1 MQHDWLQGPAIDG
14 GPRDLRDD
22 PAGKN
27 FLYCM
32 AANAALGPSEK
43 GPPDPTMAR
52 GLSPRQS
59 PRGGPPAPRAR
70 NMTPFSFDKESA
82 FVSAVGTKTKH
93 SPGGYDEQWNYGQ
106 NQGRYQ

>member
-1 MQHDWLQGPAIDG
+1 MQHDWLQGPAVDG
-14 GPRDLRDD
+14 RARDLRDD

-27 FLYCM
+27 FIVLHGRQRRS
-32 AANAALGPSEK
+32 GPKRE
-43 GPPDPTMAR
+43 GPADPTMAR

-82 FVSAVGTKTKH
+82 FVSTVGTKTKH

>member
-1 MQHDWLQGPAIDG
+1 MTGCKVPPSTEDRATSGTIRRARIS
-14 GPRDLRDD
+14 
-22 PAGKN
+22 
-27 FLYCM
+27 LYCM